1 MMMVN
6 KVSRIIICG
15 IPYTIVLE
23 KDNFDVD
30 LHFGQIDYKTC
41 TIRINNDISEALQ
54 IEALC
59 HEMIHAILVHIGKGG
74 MSQDEEFVQSL
85 ANAINQSFVPKI
97 MEGDSD
103 GE

>member
-1 MMMVN
+1 MVN
-6 KVSRIIICG
+6 EVSRITICG

-30 LHFGQIDYKTC
+30 LHFGQIDHKTC
-41 TIRINNDISEALQ
+41 TIRINDDISEALQ
-54 IEALC
+54 FEALC
-59 HEMIHAILVHIGKGG
+59 HEMIHAILVHIGRSE

-97 MEGDSD
+97 REGDSD
-103 GE
+103 DRQV